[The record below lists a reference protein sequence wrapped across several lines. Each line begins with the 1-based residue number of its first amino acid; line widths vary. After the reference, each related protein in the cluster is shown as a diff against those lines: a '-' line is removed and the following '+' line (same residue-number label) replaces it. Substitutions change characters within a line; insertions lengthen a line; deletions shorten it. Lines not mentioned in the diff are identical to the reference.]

1 MRGHSSIVR
10 TALPPSTDMVAALHP
25 AVLQAQTIFGS
36 GETGD
41 KMSAEI
47 EGRALF
53 MQPLPQSNALV
64 GEEEL
69 M

>member
-1 MRGHSSIVR
+1 
-10 TALPPSTDMVAALHP
+10 MVAALHP

-69 M
+69 ML